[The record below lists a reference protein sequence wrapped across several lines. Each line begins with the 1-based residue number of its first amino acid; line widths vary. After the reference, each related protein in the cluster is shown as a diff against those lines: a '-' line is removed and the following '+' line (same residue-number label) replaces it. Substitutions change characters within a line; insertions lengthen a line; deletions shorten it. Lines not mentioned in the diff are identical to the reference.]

1 MFESLL
7 LGIEPVTALAVGVG
21 AVILAPVVNAV
32 GSAMGVDSNKLSES
46 LSESAKEITKNTLV
60 LGFEALENAQ
70 TTYAQAEE
78 AFRDLMS
85 DARLEHM
92 QKKSRTQTAKPAE
105 PEVIEIVSH

>member
-32 GSAMGVDSNKLSES
+32 GSAVGLDSNKLGES
-46 LSESAKEITKNTLV
+46 LSESAKEIAKNTLV
-60 LGFEALENAQ
+60 FGFEAFENAQ
-70 TTYAQAEE
+70 TTYAHAEE
-78 AFRDLMS
+78 AFRDLVS

-92 QKKSRTQTAKPAE
+92 QKKSDSETAKSTE
-105 PEVIEIVSH
+105 PQVIEVVSH